1 MKKTIGIIGLA
12 LILYAC
18 SGNKEAVSSKIE
30 YKETIPFS
38 LLKEFIY
45 NEGAIK
51 QAIESAS
58 NTQKAESRKL
68 FLKGLDLLINKQQA
82 AASLEFFETSILFYP
97 DAKNY
102 YYLTLAH
109 IKNNNADL
117 ADSAN
122 TVLYQLSYEPYYESV
137 FNSALI
143 SALKKDSSMTLALL
157 DESIM
162 MGFLNKDKIE
172 NEPLFDFIRETPG
185 FQSLMV
191 STFNDEGKLR
201 QKLFQSFVKY
211 FPDLKMPYEI
221 SLDSTHVFNFH
232 QYINYDYAPF
242 IPGMDEGRFSR
253 DVTNEYQFV
262 GKIKMEFGY
271 AFIYK
276 SFLAIADTLN
286 PVKTFIATYDTLG
299 NMIQNEMISCYCS
312 PLTRVSLLTENEY
325 VFNTIEYIIQW
336 EMDPLEKGYA
346 GNKMIGAL
354 EDKRNQ
360 LTIDKNGFM
369 KWSEIALN
377 TKSGSNEKGG

>member
-1 MKKTIGIIGLA
+1 MKNFLGLTGIIC
-12 LILYAC
+12 ILLGC
-18 SGNKEAVSSKIE
+18 SGNKETVSSKIE

-51 QAIESAS
+51 KAIESAS

-82 AASLEFFETSILFYP
+82 AASIEFFETSILFYP

-102 YYLTLAH
+102 YYLTLAY

-117 ADSAN
+117 ADSSN

-143 SALKKDSSMTLALL
+143 SALKKDTSMTLALL

-162 MGFLNKDKIE
+162 MGFLNKEKIE
-172 NEPLFDFIRETPG
+172 NEPLFNFVREIPN

-201 QKLFQSFVKY
+201 QKLFNSFVNY
-211 FPDLKMPYEI
+211 FPELKLPYEVTI
-221 SLDSTHVFNFH
+221 DSTHVFNFN

-262 GKIKMEFGY
+262 GKLKMEFGY

-346 GNKMIGAL
+346 GNKIIGAL

-369 KWSEIALN
+369 KWSEMALN
-377 TKSGSNEKGG
+377 TK